1 MGPEEVL
8 IQGRNVSVNG
18 KLVPD
23 GESQLLHG
31 TVGSSRRPRGPCV
44 PRGQPAYLL
53 GQGTAKGAAEWEMVG
68 LPPPRLGGFGTGG
81 REGVC

>member
-8 IQGRNVSVNG
+8 IQGKNVSVNG

-31 TVGSSRRPRGPCV
+31 TIGSGRLPS
-44 PRGQPAYLL
+44 ASLFL
-53 GQGTAKGAAEWEMVG
+53 GTACLALRA
-68 LPPPRLGGFGTGG
+68 GGCKRGS
-81 REGVC
+81 